1 MIAIFDRLQSIFRT
15 ISPTDIL
22 DVAVVAYIVYHIIK
36 LVRETR
42 AAQLVKGILAVIV
55 IYAIAE
61 QIHLNTISFIMRNI
75 LQVGLISLVVV
86 FQPELRRVLEQV
98 GRVKFSGRQFAF
110 FGANDEEKMA
120 RSVRTQSMIQVVSE
134 SCAAM
139 SAQKIGALIV
149 IERTTMLGEIVKT
162 GTVVDAQPTPELI
175 RNIFFPNSPLH
186 DGAMIIRDNKVYA
199 AGCFLPLSDN
209 QTISREM
216 GTRHRAALGVS
227 EVSDAVV
234 VVVSEENGTISIAN
248 NGEIQRGFNKE
259 TLAKELVSR
268 LTGEETDQPGEK
280 KRGLFRRVK
289 R

>member
-1 MIAIFDRLQSIFRT
+1 
-15 ISPTDIL
+15 
-22 DVAVVAYIVYHIIK
+22 
-36 LVRETR
+36 
-42 AAQLVKGILAVIV
+42 
-55 IYAIAE
+55 
-61 QIHLNTISFIMRNI
+61 
-75 LQVGLISLVVV
+75 
-86 FQPELRRVLEQV
+86 
-98 GRVKFSGRQFAF
+98 
-110 FGANDEEKMA
+110 
-120 RSVRTQSMIQVVSE
+120 
-134 SCAAM
+134 
-139 SAQKIGALIV
+139 
-149 IERTTMLGEIVKT
+149 
-162 GTVVDAQPTPELI
+162 
-175 RNIFFPNSPLH
+175 
-186 DGAMIIRDNKVYA
+186 MIIRDNKVYA

-259 TLAKELVSR
+259 TLAKELGSR